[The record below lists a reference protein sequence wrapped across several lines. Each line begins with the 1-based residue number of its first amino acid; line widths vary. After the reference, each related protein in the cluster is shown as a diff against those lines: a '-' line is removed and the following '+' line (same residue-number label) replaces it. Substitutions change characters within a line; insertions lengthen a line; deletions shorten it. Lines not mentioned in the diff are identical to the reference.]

1 MFFHKTGCA
10 RQSDSKLSL
19 RSLALF
25 FHKTGCAR
33 QFDSKLSL
41 RSLALFLYKTGCA
54 RQSESKLSLR
64 SLALFFHK
72 TGCARQF
79 DSKLSLRSL
88 ALFFNKRDGILRI
101 IYKSSSRCMSGR
113 FVTAVFTCLCNSLS
127 HNGLR
132 NGLFGLAKE
141 AFPHHERASSAVSK
155 RLFRK
160 PEKPV
165 SPNRCGTACYGM
177 GLERLVTSV

>member
-10 RQSDSKLSL
+10 RQSESKLSLRSLALFFHKTGCARQSESKLSL

-64 SLALFFHK
+64 SLALFF
-72 TGCARQF
+72 
-79 DSKLSLRSL
+79 
-88 ALFFNKRDGILRI
+88 NKRDGILRI
-101 IYKSSSRCMSGR
+101 LHRYSSRRMCGR

-132 NGLFGLAKE
+132 SGLFGLAKE

-165 SPNRCGTACYGM
+165 LPNRCGTACYGM
-177 GLERLVTSV
+177 GLKRLVTSV